1 MIFRPDG
8 GASPRVGRRSRTL
21 VLAAAAAL
29 AAPTATASAETPP
42 GVLEVRLGEATC
54 HDLSPLTATF
64 PWLSV
69 FFPGDLSASPLVRYE
84 IRGAADGYVPFAV
97 TVDGEP
103 RAVGTVGRGGL
114 VSAQVPLTNEKATE
128 VVVTSGRQALADRTY
143 HARC

>member
-1 MIFRPDG
+1 M
-8 GASPRVGRRSRTL
+8 VGRRSLTL
-21 VLAAAAAL
+21 VLTAAAAL

-42 GVLEVRLGEATC
+42 GALEVRLGEATC

-64 PWLSV
+64 PWLSP

-84 IRGAADGYVPFAV
+84 IRRAADGLAPFEV
-97 TVDGEP
+97 TVDGER
-103 RAVGTVGRGGL
+103 RAIGTVGRGGL

-128 VVVTSGRQALADRTY
+128 VVVTSGGQVLANRTY